1 MIARDNTGQVS
12 NDLSAYTSV
21 LPAFAKAAN
30 PASEPHP
37 WGDQARQEVGPVIH
51 GFPLISKDMTGPDQ
65 ARLVTVHRP
74 SAYDQRAR
82 SARRERRSACEV
94 ISWAPSRGRSVDRF
108 ARIELVGNRRLA
120 AIWMA
125 LALAASD
132 LVSQQPLIS
141 PIPLAACLRSPVDGS
156 PCAATIGRASSRGED
171 HRRPSYACSS
181 SKASS

>member
-74 SAYDQRAR
+74 SAY
-82 SARRERRSACEV
+82 EV